1 MVHSGYSSDGG
12 HYYTYA
18 REPMTSSEADLE
30 TYNKTSS
37 WYVFNDSN
45 VSLSSFESFKS
56 VFKRFPRDTAYV
68 MFYQKISKNNNS
80 KLEDENITENN
91 NKDQEN
97 KQETSLVGGASSP
110 MIQQPAIP
118 KLNSEVKLNVENDN
132 VKFMRE
138 KERNSSAASSKSS
151 NR

>member
-68 MFYQKISKNNNS
+68 LFYQKISQNS
-80 KLEDENITENN
+80 NLENTE
-91 NKDQEN
+91 KDQNN
-97 KQETSLVGGASSP
+97 KQENSP
-110 MIQQPAIP
+110 IQPSPPPPVP

>member
-68 MFYQKISKNNNS
+68 MFYQKISQNNNS
-80 KLEDENITENN
+80 NLEDENITENN
-91 NKDQEN
+91 KDQEN
-97 KQETSLVGGASSP
+97 KQENSLVAGASS
-110 MIQQPAIP
+110 PAIP

>member
-68 MFYQKISKNNNS
+68 MFYQKISQNNNS
-80 KLEDENITENN
+80 NLEDENITENN
-91 NKDQEN
+91 KDQEN
-97 KQETSLVGGASSP
+97 KQENSLVAGASSP
-110 MIQQPAIP
+110 IP

>member
-68 MFYQKISKNNNS
+68 MFYQKISQNNNS
-80 KLEDENITENN
+80 NLEDENITENN
-91 NKDQEN
+91 KDQEN
-97 KQETSLVGGASSP
+97 KQENSSVAGASSP

>member
-18 REPMTSSEADLE
+18 REPMTSSEANLE

-68 MFYQKISKNNNS
+68 MFYQKISQNNISN
-80 KLEDENITENN
+80 LEDENITENN

-97 KQETSLVGGASSP
+97 KQETSLVGGVSSP

>member
-18 REPMTSSEADLE
+18 REPMTSAEVDLE

-68 MFYQKISKNNNS
+68 LFYQKISQNS
-80 KLEDENITENN
+80 NLENTE
-91 NKDQEN
+91 KDQN
-97 KQETSLVGGASSP
+97 KQENSP
-110 MIQQPAIP
+110 IQPSPPPIP